1 MKKIRCRSAAAGGS
15 GHSTS
20 FARFCAVFQ
29 EIVKRSGVNWQRL
42 VAVNS
47 RRLPGFPPR
56 CARTSPDRT
65 WSVGSARPR
74 SRAIPPTPRPRGR
87 LSVLAFCGVARGAEV
102 PRVRS
107 RADYDGGARRGAHL
121 TRLLAGRE
129 RRCQPPRSRR
139 AGSHGSSARRL
150 AVPSGRRVRKPPT
163 GDGVSS
169 AEGLGGSDPAFCAV
183 VRGRSQKPPRRERLH
198 LPRRGRRA
206 TSQRVESRG
215 SSLRSSRRAR
225 GACVPAGSR
234 RRAWRRHARGVWARQ
249 AGWMAGSEKCAGS
262 TCSVQCR
269 AERTHSFGHPAPPR
283 SGGAARLSRELPAIS
298 DTTDTGDSAVVA
310 WARAPA

>member
-1 MKKIRCRSAAAGGS
+1 MRSY
-15 GHSTS
+15 
-20 FARFCAVFQ
+20 
-29 EIVKRSGVNWQRL
+29 
-42 VAVNS
+42 
-47 RRLPGFPPR
+47 FPRANLERWIGP
-56 CARTSPDRT
+56 A
-65 WSVGSARPR
+65 R
-74 SRAIPPTPRPRGR
+74 SRAIPPTPRPLGR

-283 SGGAARLSRELPAIS
+283 LGGAARLSRELPAIS